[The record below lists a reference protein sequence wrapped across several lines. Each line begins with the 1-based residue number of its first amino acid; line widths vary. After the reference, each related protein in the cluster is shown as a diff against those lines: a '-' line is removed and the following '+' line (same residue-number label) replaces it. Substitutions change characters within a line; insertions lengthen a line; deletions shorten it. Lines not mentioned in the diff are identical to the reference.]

1 MPTQSGGEW
10 LYPSQYSVTNNYCT
24 INKFSLS
31 GKPQTS
37 QNRPST
43 PCTPTGRN
51 FANDLVR
58 QFTPEPRTRWKPRT
72 PAERRREAA
81 AREPS
86 THRPGNEQAGK
97 WTVASKTAQ
106 SKRLQQRPRT
116 APPGPNCSA
125 PRNSRPSSGHPL
137 SEQLTMVEAVMQQRG
152 MRPYSAA
159 AAPSRSLYLTKD
171 DRKKLPP
178 KAASTVPRKKQG
190 TVYTKPGAGEKGHL
204 CTRARTSINFCP
216 SGVTESHRISTMKAA
231 HSREAAGRPPLSS
244 QRKARGP
251 YH

>member
-10 LYPSQYSVTNNYCT
+10 LRPSQYSVNNNYST

-31 GKPQTS
+31 GQPQTS

-43 PCTPTGRN
+43 PYTPTGRH

-72 PAERRREAA
+72 TADRKKEAA
-81 AREPS
+81 AREPA
-86 THRPGNEQAGK
+86 THRPGNGKAGI
-97 WTVASKTAQ
+97 WTGVSKTAQ

-116 APPGPNCSA
+116 APPAPNHSA
-125 PRNSRPSSGHPL
+125 PRHCRPSSSHPL
-137 SEQLTMVEAVMQQRG
+137 DEQLTMVEAVMQQRG
-152 MRPYSAA
+152 MRPSS
-159 AAPSRSLYLTKD
+159 AAPSRSLYLTKE

-178 KAASTVPRKKQG
+178 RAASTVPPKKQG
-190 TVYTKPGAGEKGHL
+190 TVYTQPGAGEKGHL
-204 CTRARTSINFCP
+204 CTRAQTSINFCP
-216 SGVTESHRISTMKAA
+216 SGVTESHRVSAMKAA
-231 HSREAAGRPPLSS
+231 HSREAAGRPPTSN
-244 QRKARGP
+244 QRKARGR